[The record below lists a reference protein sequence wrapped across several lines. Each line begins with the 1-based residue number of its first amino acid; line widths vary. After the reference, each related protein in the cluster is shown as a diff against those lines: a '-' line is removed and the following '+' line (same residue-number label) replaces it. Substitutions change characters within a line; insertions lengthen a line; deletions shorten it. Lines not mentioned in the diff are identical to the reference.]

1 MPRFRRSPQSGTV
14 RVSTLDVQHSY
25 RRSAVVL
32 GPVDVPPLDEL
43 TARFA
48 AMAAAGPE
56 ARVCLQPSTASTR
69 WRYTPSLS
77 GEVFSTT
84 TRPPSSDPLALLSA
98 LRLSPGDGIR
108 ILAGG
113 DYLAIDFSHG
123 LGEVPL
129 LDLLIGVLLGAVDP
143 TAAAVWAPY
152 RHRLSPL
159 LVAGARAIGGGPQRL
174 LPLWRQHR
182 RNSALDESPA
192 DTGNVDIAP
201 SPATR
206 FARIPADVVTDLRR
220 QRDTAM
226 PGVTM
231 FALYTY
237 ALHEALAATGF
248 DVDPTVTLPFDVRRY
263 LPEGWSTLASFSAG
277 LDFRLD
283 RDSGPRGLQA
293 EMAAA
298 AQMAR
303 PVANLMAGTAKT
315 RMAMR
320 SGWQPQWRVPARRRV
335 QLLHSSIG
343 NVPQG
348 PWSFSD
354 PARAGIMVASD
365 PVSPCGVTVTTAS
378 VMGSLWL
385 TAEFHDTLFDAEK
398 VRAALESVSTH
409 ASQLLRGRNGMG

>member
-1 MPRFRRSPQSGTV
+1 MPTSGRSPQSGTV
-14 RVSTLDVQHSY
+14 RVATLDVQHSY

-32 GPVDVPPLDEL
+32 GPVDVPPLDVL

-56 ARVCLQPSTASTR
+56 ARICLQPSTTSTR
-69 WRYTPSLS
+69 WQYTPGLT
-77 GEVFSTT
+77 GEVFATT
-84 TRPPSSDPLALLSA
+84 TRPPGADPLALLST
-98 LRLSPGDGIR
+98 LRRRPGAGIR

-129 LDLLIGVLLGAVDP
+129 LELLVGVLLGAVDP
-143 TAAAVWAPY
+143 DDDAVWVPY

-182 RNSALDESPA
+182 RNSALHDGFCDSGS
-192 DTGNVDIAP
+192 TDIAP

-206 FARIPADVVTDLRR
+206 SARIPVDVVTDLRR
-220 QRDTAM
+220 QRDSVL
-226 PGVTM
+226 PGVSM
-231 FALYTY
+231 FALYTC
-237 ALHEALAATGF
+237 ALQEAFAAAGF

-263 LPEGWSTLASFSAG
+263 LPQGWSTLASFSAG

-293 EMAAA
+293 EMAVA

-303 PVANLMAGTAKT
+303 PVANLMAATAKM

-320 SGWQPQWRVPARRRV
+320 SGRHPQWIVPARRRV
-335 QLLHSSIG
+335 QLLHSSVG

-348 PWSFSD
+348 GWSFSD

-385 TAEFHDTLFDAEK
+385 TAEFHDTLFDAQK
-398 VRAALESVSTH
+398 VGAALDSVSEH
-409 ASQLLRGRNGMG
+409 ASLLLR

>member
-1 MPRFRRSPQSGTV
+1 MRRSGRSPQSGTV
-14 RVSTLDVQHSY
+14 RVATLDVQHSY

-32 GPVDVPPLDEL
+32 GPVDVPPLDVL

-48 AMAAAGPE
+48 RMAAVGPE
-56 ARVCLQPSTASTR
+56 ARVCLQPSTTSTR
-69 WRYTPSLS
+69 WDYTPGLA
-77 GEVFSTT
+77 GDVFATT
-84 TRPPSSDPLALLSA
+84 TRPPGADPLALLSA
-98 LRLSPGDGIR
+98 LRRRPGAGIR

-143 TAAAVWAPY
+143 ADDTVWAPY

-159 LVAGARAIGGGPQRL
+159 LVAATRAIGGGPHRL

-182 RNSALDESPA
+182 RNSALTGDAVAS
-192 DTGNVDIAP
+192 DTSDIAP

-206 FARIPADVVTDLRR
+206 SVRIRADIAADLRR
-220 QRDTAM
+220 QRDSSL
-226 PGVTM
+226 PGVSM
-231 FALYTY
+231 FALYTC
-237 ALHEALAATGF
+237 ALHEAFAATGF

-263 LPEGWSTLASFSAG
+263 LPKGCSTLASFSAG

-283 RDSGPRGLQA
+283 PESGPAGLQA
-293 EMAAA
+293 EMVAA

-315 RMAMR
+315 HLAMR
-320 SGWQPQWRVPARRRV
+320 SGRHPQWLVPAARRV

-343 NVPQG
+343 NVPHG

-354 PARAGIMVASD
+354 PDRAAIMVASD

-385 TAEFHDTLFDAEK
+385 TAEFHDTLFDAGKIGE
-398 VRAALESVSTH
+398 ALDSVSAH
-409 ASQLLRGRNGMG
+409 AARLLRA

>member
-1 MPRFRRSPQSGTV
+1 MPTSGRSPQSGTV
-14 RVSTLDVQHSY
+14 RVATLDVQHSY

-32 GPVDVPPLDEL
+32 GPVDVPPLDVL

-48 AMAAAGPE
+48 AMTAAGPE
-56 ARVCLQPSTASTR
+56 ARIGLQPSTTSTR
-69 WRYTPSLS
+69 WQHTPGLI
-77 GEVFSTT
+77 GEVFATT
-84 TRPPSSDPLALLSA
+84 TRPPGADPLALLST
-98 LRLSPGDGIR
+98 LRRRPGAGIR

-129 LDLLIGVLLGAVDP
+129 LELLIGVLLGAVDP
-143 TAAAVWAPY
+143 HDEAVWEPY
-152 RHRLSPL
+152 RHRISPL

-182 RNSALDESPA
+182 RNSALHHGFEDSG
-192 DTGNVDIAP
+192 DTDIAP
-201 SPATR
+201 SPTTR
-206 FARIPADVVTDLRR
+206 SARIPVDVVTDLRR
-220 QRDTAM
+220 QRDSIL
-226 PGVTM
+226 PGVSM
-231 FALYTY
+231 FALFTH
-237 ALHEALAATGF
+237 ALHEAFAAAGF

-263 LPEGWSTLASFSAG
+263 LPQGWSTLASFSAG

-298 AQMAR
+298 AKMAR
-303 PVANLMAGTAKT
+303 PVANLMAATAKM

-320 SGWQPQWRVPARRRV
+320 SGRQPQWLVPARRRV
-335 QLLHSSIG
+335 QLLHSSVG

-354 PARAGIMVASD
+354 PSRAGIMVASD

-398 VRAALESVSTH
+398 VGAALDSVAEQ
-409 ASQLLRGRNGMG
+409 ASLLLR

>member
-1 MPRFRRSPQSGTV
+1 MPRLRRSPQPGTV

-32 GPVDVPPLDEL
+32 GPVDVPPVDLL

-56 ARVCLQPSTASTR
+56 ARICLQPSTAGTR
-69 WRYTPSLS
+69 WRHTPALA
-77 GEVFSTT
+77 GEVFATT
-84 TRPPSSDPLALLSA
+84 TRPPGSDPLALLSA
-98 LRLSPGDGIR
+98 LRRRPGDGIR

-143 TAAAVWAPY
+143 TDDAVWVPY

-159 LVAGARAIGGGPQRL
+159 LVAGARAIGGRPQRL

-182 RNSALDESPA
+182 RNSALHDGFVDA
-192 DTGNVDIAP
+192 GGTDIAP

-206 FARIPADVVTDLRR
+206 FARIPADIVTDLRR
-220 QRDTAM
+220 QRDSAL
-226 PGVTM
+226 PDVSM
-231 FALYTY
+231 FALYTC
-237 ALHEALAATGF
+237 ALHDAFAATGF

-263 LPEGWSTLASFSAG
+263 LPEGRSTLASFSAG
-277 LDFRLD
+277 LDFRLG
-283 RDSGPRGLQA
+283 RDSGPRGLQSD
-293 EMAAA
+293 MAAA

-320 SGWQPQWRVPARRRV
+320 SRRHPRWLVPSRRRV
-335 QLLHSSIG
+335 QLLHSSVG
-343 NVPQG
+343 NVPHG

-398 VRAALESVSTH
+398 IGAALDSVPEH
-409 ASQLLRGRNGMG
+409 AAQLLRQDLR

>member
-1 MPRFRRSPQSGTV
+1 MPTSERSPQSGTV
-14 RVSTLDVQHSY
+14 RVATLDVQHSY

-32 GPVDVPPLDEL
+32 GPVDVPPLDVL

-48 AMAAAGPE
+48 AMAAVGPE
-56 ARVCLQPSTASTR
+56 ARICLQPSTTSTR
-69 WRYTPSLS
+69 WQYTPRLT
-77 GEVFSTT
+77 GEVFATT
-84 TRPPSSDPLALLSA
+84 TRPPGADPLALLST
-98 LRLSPGDGIR
+98 LRRRPGAGIR

-123 LGEVPL
+123 LGEIPL
-129 LDLLIGVLLGAVDP
+129 LELLVGVLLGAVDP
-143 TAAAVWAPY
+143 DDEAVWAPY
-152 RHRLSPL
+152 RHRISPL

-182 RNSALDESPA
+182 RNSALHEGFSDRES
-192 DTGNVDIAP
+192 TDIAP

-206 FARIPADVVTDLRR
+206 SARIPVDVVTDLRR
-220 QRDTAM
+220 QRDSIL
-226 PGVTM
+226 PGVSM
-231 FALYTY
+231 FALYTC
-237 ALHEALAATGF
+237 ALHEAFAAAGF

-263 LPEGWSTLASFSAG
+263 LPPGWSTLASFSAG

-293 EMAAA
+293 EMAGA

-303 PVANLMAGTAKT
+303 PVANLMAATAKM

-320 SGWQPQWRVPARRRV
+320 SGRHPQWIVPARRRV
-335 QLLHSSIG
+335 LLLHSSVG

-348 PWSFSD
+348 RWSFSD

-398 VRAALESVSTH
+398 VGAALDSVSEH
-409 ASQLLRGRNGMG
+409 ASLLLR